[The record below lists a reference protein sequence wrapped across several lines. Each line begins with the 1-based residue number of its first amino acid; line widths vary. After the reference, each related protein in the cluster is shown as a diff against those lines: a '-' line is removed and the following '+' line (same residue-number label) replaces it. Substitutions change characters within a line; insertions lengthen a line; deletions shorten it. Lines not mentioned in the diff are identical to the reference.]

1 MKPSIQPLPDP
12 EKKPLPAA
20 TPAIRKLQDE
30 ALIKSLCYSDIFDF
44 PLTLEEIGRFA
55 PDTAISID
63 EAEERLNS
71 EGPLTGVV
79 KRNGNFYFLEGRGEN
94 CQRRLDREAE
104 SRQQLEIALRRL
116 IPLQGIPFLR
126 AAAITGALAALNS
139 PAGDD
144 VDLLVISSRGRTWTA
159 YFFLRL
165 WRRFS
170 HNPDICF
177 NVFISEGDLVFRNQ
191 NLFYAREILG
201 ALPAFNNGAYDKF
214 IDANRWIFDIFPS
227 WSSNQDRGRYR
238 LASSPLWRRRQR
250 QLERLL
256 SGPFGDLV
264 EYLVNKVQ
272 TKNLIS
278 SATETS
284 MRMRHNRIKLHK
296 RDNRSPILDKYE
308 QRIETWVGKYR
319 ELAGEPPVK
328 AVD

>member
-1 MKPSIQPLPDP
+1 M
-12 EKKPLPAA
+12 
-20 TPAIRKLQDE
+20 
-30 ALIKSLCYSDIFDF
+30 IKALCYADIFDF
-44 PLTLEEIGRFA
+44 PLRLDEIVRFAPEAPITLEEA
-55 PDTAISID
+55 A
-63 EAEERLNS
+63 ERLQS
-71 EGPLTGVV
+71 DPALTGVV
-79 KRNGNFYFLEGRGEN
+79 KNQGEFYFLDGREEN

-116 IPLQGIPFLR
+116 IPLQGIPFLK

-144 VDLLVISSRGRTWTA
+144 VDLLIISSRRRTWTA

-177 NVFISEGDLVFRNQ
+177 NVFVSESDLVFRNQ

-201 ALPAFNNGAYDKF
+201 ALPVFNYGAYDQF
-214 IDANRWIFDIFPS
+214 IDANRWIFDVFPS
-227 WSSNQDRGRYR
+227 WSASADRKKCR
-238 LASSPLWRRRQR
+238 LAISPQWRRRQHW
-250 QLERLL
+250 LERLL

-264 EYLVNKVQ
+264 EYLVHRIQ
-272 TKNLIS
+272 AKNLVS
-278 SATETS
+278 SATESS
-284 MRMRHNRIKLHK
+284 MRMRRNRIKLHK

-308 QRIETWVGKYR
+308 QRINTWIGRYR

-328 AVD
+328 TVA

>member
-1 MKPSIQPLPDP
+1 MKSSIHPLPDP
-12 EKKPLPAA
+12 EDRPLKA
-20 TPAIRKLQDE
+20 TTPEARKLQDE
-30 ALIKSLCYSDIFDF
+30 AMIKALCYSDIFDF
-44 PLTLEEIGRFA
+44 PLRLDEVIRFSPNA
-55 PDTAISID
+55 AITID
-63 EAEERLNS
+63 EAYERLNS
-71 EGPLTGVV
+71 DGPLAGIV
-79 KRNGNFYFLEGRGEN
+79 KRCDDLYYLEGRGDN

-126 AAAITGALAALNS
+126 AASITGALAALNS

-144 VDLLVISSRGRTWTA
+144 VDLLIVSSRGRTWTA

-201 ALPAFNNGAYDKF
+201 ALPVFNNGAYDRF

-227 WSSNQDRGRYR
+227 WNPSADRSRYK
-238 LASSPLWRRRQR
+238 LPVSPLWRRRQR
-250 QLERLL
+250 AMERVL

-272 TKNLIS
+272 VKNLVS

-284 MRMRHNRIKLHK
+284 MRMRRNRIKLHK
-296 RDNRSPILDKYE
+296 RDNRSPILDKYD
-308 QRIETWVGKYR
+308 QRINTWTARYR
-319 ELAGEPPVK
+319 ELSGESPVK
-328 AVD
+328 PVD

>member
-1 MKPSIQPLPDP
+1 MPVSSP
-12 EKKPLPAA
+12 E
-20 TPAIRKLQDE
+20 IRKLQDE
-30 ALIKSLCYSDIFDF
+30 AMIRALCYADIFDF
-44 PLTLEEIGRFA
+44 PLTAEEIVRFA
-55 PDTAISID
+55 PDTPITIE

-71 EGPLTGVV
+71 DGPLAGIV
-79 KRNGNFYFLEGRGEN
+79 KREGNFYFLEGRGEN

-126 AAAITGALAALNS
+126 AAAVTGALAALNS

-144 VDLLVISSRGRTWTA
+144 VDLLIISSRGRTWTA

-177 NVFISEGDLVFRNQ
+177 NVFISESDLVFRNQ

-201 ALPAFNNGAYDKF
+201 ALPVLNNGAYDKF
-214 IDANRWIFDIFPS
+214 IDANRWIFNIFPS
-227 WSSNQDRGRYR
+227 WSPSQDRQRYR

-250 QLERLL
+250 LLERFL
-256 SGPFGDLV
+256 SGPLGDLA
-264 EYLVNKVQ
+264 EYVVHRVQ
-272 TKNLIS
+272 EKNLIS

-284 MRMRHNRIKLHK
+284 MRMRRNRIKLHK
-296 RDNRSPILDKYE
+296 RDNRSPILDKFE
-308 QRIETWVGKYR
+308 QRIQTWTGKYR
-319 ELAGEPPVK
+319 ELSGEPPFKSV
-328 AVD
+328 